1 MTTFRL
7 RARISATVLVWT
19 LTPSP
24 MRAETPAKAAPPT
37 SVECRWADT
46 PIVIDGKLNNWT
58 DKDKGWTVEGR
69 IPWKDFLRTGGRPE
83 AGETWKMILCR
94 YDYSVDFEGP
104 ELSTCSPIKSS
115 TSFHY
120 FEEFA
125 KLKFVG
131 ADKATS
137 RPHGIEKYVPV
148 TTSTVVGSPDPPPPF
163 RVAHVFPK
171 LKINFPIA
179 IRRQPGTDRLVVI
192 DQPWS
197 YGPTRIGRI

>member
-1 MTTFRL
+1 
-7 RARISATVLVWT
+7 VG
-19 LTPSP
+19 
-24 MRAETPAKAAPPT
+24 EK
-37 SVECRWADT
+37 
-46 PIVIDGKLNNWT
+46 
-58 DKDKGWTVEGR
+58 
-69 IPWKDFLRTGGRPE
+69 WKF
-83 AGETWKMILCR
+83 ALCR

-131 ADKATS
+131 PDKATS

-148 TTSTVVGSPDPPPPF
+148 TTSTVSGSPDPPPPF
-163 RVAHVFPK
+163 RVARVFPK

-179 IRRQPGTDRLVVI
+179 IRRQPGSDRLIVI

-197 YGPTRIGRI
+197 YGPTRIGRITDQPDCDTIETVLKHEDTA